1 MSESLIT
8 SIACLLR
15 KIMGEEETSEVN
27 GDPGQWFRL
36 PRLKNWIRSWRVA
49 VDRRGVRLLS
59 RVESIATRPDRGAAL
74 RVNRPRD
81 PLAILARG
89 FGDLF

>member
-1 MSESLIT
+1 MSLLIAVVFGIYPA
-8 SIACLLR
+8 SKASRL
-15 KIMGEEETSEVN
+15 
-27 GDPGQWFRL
+27 DPIEAR
-36 PRLKNWIRSWRVA
+36 
-49 VDRRGVRLLS
+49 
-59 RVESIATRPDRGAAL
+59 AL